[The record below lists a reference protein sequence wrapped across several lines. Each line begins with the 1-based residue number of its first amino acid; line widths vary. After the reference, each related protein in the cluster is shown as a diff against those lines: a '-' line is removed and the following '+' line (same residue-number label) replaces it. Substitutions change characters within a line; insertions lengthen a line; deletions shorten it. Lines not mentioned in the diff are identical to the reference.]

1 MDQFWPPAFPT
12 GRGITVAVG
21 LSWGSK
27 AFLRAQDDGKYE
39 LWLGTA
45 QVPTGNVVDFLED
58 LANSCRLPP
67 DPANAV
73 KLLNIHWDDKKLTRS
88 QFEQMHSA
96 FMTALSEYFSTVRE
110 RSAYFLAKKIAG
122 GGVDAGGY
130 VVICNNSWE
139 NLRIDETDLP
149 INGQPTSMI
158 KWVHQFQREV
168 EQAFHGKFVRGKGWT
183 PQ

>member
-1 MDQFWPPAFPT
+1 MDQFWPPEFAIA
-12 GRGITVAVG
+12 RGITVAVQ
-21 LSWGSK
+21 LSWGAN
-27 AFLRAQDDGKYE
+27 AFLRAQDGKYE

-45 QVPTGNVVDFLED
+45 QVPEGDVVDYLES
-58 LANSCRLPP
+58 LADSCRLPP

-73 KLLNIHWDDKKLTRS
+73 KLLNIHWDVKELTRS
-88 QFEQMHSA
+88 QFERMHSV

-110 RSAYFLAKKIAG
+110 RSWYYLANNRVG
-122 GGVDAGGY
+122 GGVDASSY
-130 VVICNNSWE
+130 PIVYDNSWE
-139 NLRIDETDLP
+139 SLKIDEWDLP
-149 INGQPTSMI
+149 INGQKTSMI